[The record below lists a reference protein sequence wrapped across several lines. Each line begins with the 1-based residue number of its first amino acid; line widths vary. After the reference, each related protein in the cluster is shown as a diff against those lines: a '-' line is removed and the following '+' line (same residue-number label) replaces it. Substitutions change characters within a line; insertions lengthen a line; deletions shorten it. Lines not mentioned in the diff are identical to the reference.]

1 MSTSDS
7 PGPVHHDPA
16 RDRASVSSPS
26 ADSPDEVP
34 ASPGPPPGSI
44 PGQHDEVVEP
54 ATHGRHAAD
63 RRIDRTVDREPG
75 EVSSPDEPKS
85 PGPTPGTVPG
95 NI

>member
-26 ADSPDEVP
+26 ADSPEVP

-44 PGQHDEVVEP
+44 PGQEDEVVEP
-54 ATHGRHAAD
+54 GTRGRHAAD
-63 RRIDRTVDREPG
+63 READLERG

>member
-16 RDRASVSSPS
+16 RDNASVSSPS
-26 ADSPDEVP
+26 ADSPEVP
-34 ASPGPPPGSI
+34 SSPGPPPGSI
-44 PGQHDEVVEP
+44 PGQHDEVVHDDVVEP
-54 ATHGRHAAD
+54 ASRGRHAAD
-63 RRIDRTVDREPG
+63 REVDREPG
-75 EVSSPDEPKS
+75 EVRSPDEPKS